1 MSDGYENEEFE
12 RISDNGAQNNELD
25 DQGDASGDSH
35 KMRFSIDIHS
45 IKEHNFKGLLF
56 AKYGALP
63 SLGIKSFMSRPATP
77 VTTTNVETKFGP
89 SSFTSYEFTCTK
101 GRLYPM
107 LNEAKLEVEIW
118 HQDRLKNDLLIGVST
133 VELQKVL
140 RSPDIQT
147 PQSFVRTYDAYV
159 PLDEVNESRERIKRV
174 ALLRVIVYLEDLGP
188 VAYLRQHEREVK
200 SKYKSELDEIAT
212 IPAAINLRDM
222 PGTNGNEVEKANFL
236 NELGNIEYK
245 IIWELENWKKA
256 EEAKFR
262 YQLKSKEVD
271 FLKKLNDEW
280 KKKEGE
286 REKIFKRSEAQI
298 AQVESKLKQ
307 KTLDLQ
313 KREQRLIL
321 LEEELKQ
328 KINET
333 SRQLSSKDE
342 EINVVRK
349 KHKDDRIQLEKE
361 KNILTAKNEDLQH
374 KLSKLQD
381 EYLEFRKEQETS
393 PVNLIKNE
401 LSVKDGQIIQL
412 RNEVDNANKIK
423 EQYIAYYDK
432 LKQEILRLQKEN
444 RTIKEEAQRQN
455 SAEIEQLKF
464 KLSTMALMD
473 NKENF
478 ASLKNEFQ
486 DLRNTQFSESE
497 GLKSSGK
504 NPFKGNYLEASAAK
518 PFGGQTSLKAAR
530 GRAAQERMM
539 KTSGQS
545 SSEYERLV
553 REREDLMALGG
564 YGEDDPLI
572 QELNDQ
578 IARLEA

>member
-1 MSDGYENEEFE
+1 MAEAYENEEFE
-12 RISDNGAQNNELD
+12 RLSDNDAQNNEQED
-25 DQGDASGDSH
+25 FGDATGDSH

-63 SLGIKSFMSRPATP
+63 ALGIKSFMSRPATP

-89 SSFTSYEFTCTK
+89 SSFTTYEFTCTK

-107 LNEAKLEVEIW
+107 LNDAKLEVEIW

-159 PLDEVNESRERIKRV
+159 PLDEVNESKERVRRV

-200 SKYKSELDEIAT
+200 SKYKNELDEIAV
-212 IPAAINLRDM
+212 IPASINVQNL
-222 PGTNGNEVEKANFL
+222 PSANGNDVEKANFL

-280 KKKEGE
+280 KKKESE
-286 REKIFKRSEAQI
+286 REKVFKRSEAQI
-298 AQVESKLKQ
+298 AQVETKLKQ

-342 EINVVRK
+342 EITSVRK
-349 KHKDDRIQLEKE
+349 KHKDDRVQLEKE
-361 KNILTAKNEDLQH
+361 RNILTAKNEDLQS

-381 EYLEFRKEQETS
+381 EYLGFRKEQETS

-401 LSVKDGQIIQL
+401 LSVKDSQIIQL
-412 RNEVDNANKIK
+412 RNEVNNANQIK
-423 EQYIAYYDK
+423 EQYISYYDK
-432 LKQEILRLQKEN
+432 LKQEIIRLQKEN
-444 RTIKEEAQRQN
+444 KTIREEAQRSS
-455 SAEIEQLKF
+455 SAEIEQLKLR
-464 KLSTMALMD
+464 LSTMALME

-478 ASLKNEFQ
+478 QSFKNEFQ
-486 DLRNTQFSESE
+486 DFRNTQFNES
-497 GLKSSGK
+497 GGPQSSAK
-504 NPFKGNYLEASAAK
+504 NPFQRNYLEASAARPSGK
-518 PFGGQTSLKAAR
+518 QTSLRDAR
-530 GRAAQERMM
+530 STQKKMR
-539 KTSGQS
+539 TSNANGQD
-545 SSEYERLV
+545 SEYEKFV
-553 REREDLMALGG
+553 REREDLLSLG
-564 YGEDDPLI
+564 YTEDDPLI
-572 QELNDQ
+572 QELNEQ
-578 IARLEA
+578 IYRLEA